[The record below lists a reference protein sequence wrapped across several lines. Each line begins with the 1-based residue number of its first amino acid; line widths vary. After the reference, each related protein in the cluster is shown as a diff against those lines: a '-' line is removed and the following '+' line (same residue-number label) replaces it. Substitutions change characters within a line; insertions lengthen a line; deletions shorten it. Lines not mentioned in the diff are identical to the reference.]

1 VVNRRGTPGHL
12 RVLGRFLCSAFGGCF
27 FARRP
32 SIKVGKA
39 GGLGFES
46 RRRDRNCSLNGFLR
60 AVVAANK
67 PISKAGSRARLAVPA
82 IILRAV
88 AEWREFSMRAVIASW
103 RRGWL
108 DPRATGRRRPR
119 RSGAQAQRERWAI
132 NQRAPRNDGRAPPT
146 LADLGSAY
154 PRGPIKSGAAFRRS
168 GSGADVEKAAAA
180 FKRDCSR
187 RYYAAGASEEI

>member
-1 VVNRRGTPGHL
+1 MAV
-12 RVLGRFLCSAFGGCF
+12 
-27 FARRP
+27 
-32 SIKVGKA
+32 
-39 GGLGFES
+39 
-46 RRRDRNCSLNGFLR
+46 LR

-132 NQRAPRNDGRAPPT
+132 NQRAPGNDGRAPPT

-187 RYYAAGASEEI
+187 RYTRQELQGRFERALRFSSTAAALRAVAARASTAS